1 VRQLQYAEQKG
12 SPSVATKSLYLNKV
26 ERNQEQ
32 GSKASMEAAPFDFTP
47 LLPAGLP
54 AAAAKWTGLAK
65 YSFVGGN
72 NDPEQVPLDGL
83 IDAVNAVLKREGRT
97 LATYGLESGPQ
108 GYRPLRRFLSA
119 KLKRDGGIS
128 CTADDILI
136 VSGSLQALDLVN
148 ATLLARGD
156 TVIVERDTYQG
167 TLNRLTRLGVNTI
180 GIPLDHDGMRMDV
193 LADTLA
199 DLKRRGVTPKYIY
212 TIPTVQNPTGTI
224 MPESRRLELL
234 GLAEQYG
241 VPIFEDDCYADLIWD
256 GKRPLALHAMSK
268 TANVIHIGSFSKSI
282 APALRVGFIVA
293 PWAALSR
300 MLPLKTD
307 AGSGALEQMALAEYC
322 TPHFE
327 THVPALRRGLR
338 AKLDTLMEALN
349 EQFGTTAEFEEPKGG
364 IFLWVKLPD
373 HVDTLKLYQAALA
386 AGVSINPG
394 PEWSTDKAYAGCRMR
409 LCFASPTHQQIR
421 EGIAALADVCRKEFG
436 VPTRIGNVEMKARA

>member
-1 VRQLQYAEQKG
+1 
-12 SPSVATKSLYLNKV
+12 
-26 ERNQEQ
+26 
-32 GSKASMEAAPFDFTP
+32 MEAAPFDFTP

-83 IDAVNAVLKREGRT
+83 IDAINAVLKREGRT

-108 GYRPLRRFLSA
+108 GYRPLRQFLSA

-167 TLNRLTRLGVNTI
+167 TLNRLTLLGVNTI
-180 GIPLDHDGMRMDV
+180 GIPLDQDGMRMDV

-224 MPESRRLELL
+224 MPESRRIELL
-234 GLAEQYG
+234 GLAVQYS

-322 TPHFE
+322 TPRFE